1 MQHRQRQSA
10 RFFARLFSF
19 LAYRK
24 KARYNRILPLSEY
37 VVDRWQKAQQCGFGG
52 NSSCYDS
59 VYIFGDVKVGEH
71 TFIGPFCIL
80 DGSGGLAIGSHC
92 SISAGVHI
100 YTHNSVKWAISQGQE
115 TYDYAPVVIED
126 GCYIGPNTIIAQGV
140 RIGTGAVVGACSF
153 VNHDVAPHSKVAGI
167 PARTI
172 GETMQT
178 ANNKMGGGGQHKLD
192 SMFPCPLWHKGV
204 A

>member
-1 MQHRQRQSA
+1 MHHWQHQNV

-24 KARYNRILPLSEY
+24 KVRYNRVLPLSEY
-37 VVDRWQKAQQCGFGG
+37 LTDRWQKAQQCGFGG

-59 VYIFGDVKVGEH
+59 VYIFGDVKVGDN

-80 DGSGGLAIGSHC
+80 DGSGGLAIGSYC
-92 SISAGVHI
+92 SISAGVQI
-100 YTHNSVKWAISQGQE
+100 YTHNSVKWAISQGRE
-115 TYDYAPVVIED
+115 SYDYAPVVIED

-153 VNHDVAPHSKVAGI
+153 VNHNVAAHAKVAGV

-172 GETMQT
+172 GETTQT
-178 ANNKMGGGGQHKLD
+178 ANNKFGGGGHHTLVPP
-192 SMFPCPLWHKGV
+192 SPARLWLGRGS
-204 A
+204 

>member
-1 MQHRQRQSA
+1 MRHWKHQNV

-19 LAYRK
+19 LAHRK
-24 KARYNRILPLSEY
+24 KVRYNRVLPLSEY
-37 VVDRWQKAQQCGFGG
+37 LIDRWQKAQQCGFGD

-59 VYIFGDVKVGEH
+59 VYIFGDVKIGDN

-92 SISAGVHI
+92 SISAGVQI
-100 YTHNSVKWAISQGQE
+100 YTHNSVKWAISQGRE
-115 TYDYAPVVIED
+115 SYDYAPVVIED

-140 RIGTGAVVGACSF
+140 RIGEGAVIGACSF
-153 VNHDVAPHSKVAGI
+153 VNRNVDPHTKVAGV
-167 PARTI
+167 PCKKI
-172 GETMQT
+172 GEIMQT
-178 ANNKMGGGGQHKLD
+178 SKKTWGGGNTTRFHA
-192 SMFPCPLWHKGV
+192 PLPFV